1 MRKAICMIVVGAIA
15 VGLFAVG
22 AGSQSKTASGFD
34 RLKTLVGEWQGTSP
48 KGEVFTSTIRP
59 VSNGT
64 ALEETFQNSEDN
76 QMVTLYTPDGDR
88 LLITHYCSTG
98 NQPRMQ
104 TVPVK
109 AGQKEFAFSFTGV
122 SNLKSPAAPRHAII
136 GADDPILLHAQHLL
150 DRPAHIG
157 HEGRTWLG
165 CGHCEASVVIRH
177 EALREV
183 PIGSRQGLDLGQP

>member
-1 MRKAICMIVVGAIA
+1 MRKAICMIAVGAIA
-15 VGLFAVG
+15 VGLFAG
-22 AGSQSKTASGFD
+22 RAGSQSKTASGFD

-98 NQPRMQ
+98 NQPRME

-109 AGQKEFAFSFTGV
+109 AGQKGFAFSFVGV
-122 SNLKSPAAPRHAII
+122 SNLKSPATGHMQNMTLQIV
-136 GADDPILLHAQHLL
+136 DDDHFTEQW
-150 DRPAHIG
+150 
-157 HEGRTWLG
+157 TW
-165 CGHCEASVVIRH
+165 
-177 EALREV
+177 REN
-183 PIGSRQGLDLGQP
+183 GKDMTETFRFARKK